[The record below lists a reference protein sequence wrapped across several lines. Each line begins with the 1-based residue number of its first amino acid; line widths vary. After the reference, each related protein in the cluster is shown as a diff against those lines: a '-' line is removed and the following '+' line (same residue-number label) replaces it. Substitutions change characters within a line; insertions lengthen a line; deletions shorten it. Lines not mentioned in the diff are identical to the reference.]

1 MNNFSIW
8 KRENDT
14 MMTQKELLFKNL
26 QIIHADENF
35 GTALNEAE
43 KKSIIERYIQF
54 SFDEVEVSQ
63 ICKWLGVWF
72 PNITDRKVNHVNF
85 LEYIERGRKYLEV
98 VLNYNDYTF
107 FSETITYDEK
117 VIEKIRE
124 IL

>member
-1 MNNFSIW
+1 M
-8 KRENDT
+8 T
-14 MMTQKELLFKNL
+14 TQKLLLTNL

-35 GTALNEAE
+35 GAALSDSE
-43 KKSIIERYIQF
+43 KNTVVERYVQF

-72 PNITDRKVNHVNF
+72 PNITDRKVNHINF
-85 LEYIERGRKYLEV
+85 LEYIEKGKKYLEV

-117 VIEKIRE
+117 VIEKIKE
-124 IL
+124 IGK

>member
-1 MNNFSIW
+1 
-8 KRENDT
+8 
-14 MMTQKELLFKNL
+14 MMTRKELLFKNL

-43 KKSIIERYIQF
+43 KKSIVERYIQF

-63 ICKWLGVWF
+63 ICRWLGVWF

-85 LEYIERGRKYLEV
+85 LEYIERGKKYLEV

-124 IL
+124 VL